1 VEWSPEAVKWT
12 LDGKQYFEV
21 KPSDAAP
28 NDWVFDHDFFI
39 LLNLA
44 VGGLFAGLI
53 SPDTAFPA
61 TMSVDYVRVYQLPN

>member
-1 VEWSPEAVKWT
+1 MSM
-12 LDGKQYFEV
+12 
-21 KPSDAAP
+21 
-28 NDWVFDHDFFI
+28 DFMGNATRAFAI

-61 TMSVDYVRVYQLPN
+61 TMSVDYVRVYQLQN